1 MFRSCW
7 LLLCSFLSGVFRQ
20 RNAGGGA
27 SGLRHFNIFL
37 SPLFMVATV
46 KPIIQIR
53 FDVLEL
59 SMKFKNLVFPVK
71 DNLMNLIRSFKKID
85 IIITDRHAPLPV
97 MNDKVF
103 SRRAI
108 LGKVLFGSV

>member
-1 MFRSCW
+1 MVNHISIND
-7 LLLCSFLSGVFRQ
+7 V
-20 RNAGGGA
+20 GA
-27 SGLRHFNIFL
+27 
-37 SPLFMVATV
+37 VATV

-85 IIITDRHAPLPV
+85 IIYFL
-97 MNDKVF
+97 
-103 SRRAI
+103 
-108 LGKVLFGSV
+108 